1 MEQEELMQFV
11 QWLPSKV
18 EEFQNKT
25 PEEIV
30 GKLNE
35 LAQTED
41 GMNTISGL
49 INQFKQEQS
58 AGMFKQGG
66 KLAYLVNK
74 FKDGG
79 SAKNERKENK
89 KVVKEGKKSSKFNR
103 TAYRNMKSAIK
114 DQDLGLSRREV
125 KAAAMKNI
133 VGDNSKPK
141 VTKTEGS
148 VISQPLSFGVS
159 MKTGITPKV
168 NVQTNATPDLSQG
181 NFNQAFAAARSAGLT
196 NFTWN
201 GKLYGTQLAPTR
213 PAPKKPK
220 LPQSN
225 LRSRNIPEAEEA
237 GMSAAKGIR
246 PANMNEELVATNPLY
261 SDYIVASNL
270 GNPNR
275 FDSRYV
281 GPRSMSVNYGNNATL
296 GSIPVEHRINPRNLG
311 SFFQE
316 GGKTSQRKSDK
327 TRKEFHGVDLFE
339 YGPNKWV
346 HNGAQVARSLKPGVN
361 QTVLPNGVG
370 LRQITRN
377 NITTSELVSPNKQ
390 DTLYIHNGVGGRV
403 DSNIDDSGILGF
415 LGLRRSSPVSNR
427 YKELQSKFGTQKF
440 ARGDAFPEIKRD
452 TVVNNVGNLTD
463 RGVID
468 KEMIIT
474 GMIPGTNNQ
483 LIDSVRRHVI
493 APTFEN
499 PYLGTQAIPGD
510 TLYYRTSG
518 IYTPSGNALQR
529 VQDNNYQSTKE
540 EKEKLNKK

>member
-141 VTKTEGS
+141 VTKTEDS
-148 VISQPLSFGVS
+148 IVSQPLSFGVS
-159 MKTGITPKV
+159 MKTGVT
-168 NVQTNATPDLSQG
+168 
-181 NFNQAFAAARSAGLT
+181 
-196 NFTWN
+196 
-201 GKLYGTQLAPTR
+201 
-213 PAPKKPK
+213 
-220 LPQSN
+220 
-225 LRSRNIPEAEEA
+225 
-237 GMSAAKGIR
+237 
-246 PANMNEELVATNPLY
+246 
-261 SDYIVASNL
+261 
-270 GNPNR
+270 
-275 FDSRYV
+275 
-281 GPRSMSVNYGNNATL
+281 PRSMSVNYGNNATL

-427 YKELQSKFGTQKF
+427 YKELQSKFGAQKF
-440 ARGDAFPEIKRD
+440 AEGKIIPKIKRD

-518 IYTPSGNALQR
+518 VYTPSGNALQR
-529 VQDNNYQSTKE
+529 VQDNNYKPTKE

>member
-168 NVQTNATPDLSQG
+168 NVQTNVTPDLSQG
-181 NFNQAFAAARSAGLT
+181 NFNQAFAAA
-196 NFTWN
+196 
-201 GKLYGTQLAPTR
+201 
-213 PAPKKPK
+213 
-220 LPQSN
+220 
-225 LRSRNIPEAEEA
+225 
-237 GMSAAKGIR
+237 KGIR
-246 PANMNEELVATNPLY
+246 PTNMNEELVITNPSY

-275 FDSRYV
+275 FDSRYI

-427 YKELQSKFGTQKF
+427 YKELQSKFGAQKF
-440 ARGDAFPEIKRD
+440 AEGKIIPKIKRD

-468 KEMIIT
+468 REMIIAGT
-474 GMIPGTNNQ
+474 IPGTNNQ
-483 LIDSVRRHVI
+483 LIDSIRRHVI

-499 PYLGTQAIPGD
+499 PYLGTQTMPGD

-518 IYTPSGNALQR
+518 VYTPSGNALQR
-529 VQDNNYQSTKE
+529 VQDNNYKPTKE

>member
-1 MEQEELMQFV
+1 MKQEELMQFV

-141 VTKTEGS
+141 V
-148 VISQPLSFGVS
+148 
-159 MKTGITPKV
+159 
-168 NVQTNATPDLSQG
+168 NVQTNVTPDLSQG
-181 NFNQAFAAARSAGLT
+181 NFNQAFA
-196 NFTWN
+196 
-201 GKLYGTQLAPTR
+201 
-213 PAPKKPK
+213 
-220 LPQSN
+220 
-225 LRSRNIPEAEEA
+225 
-237 GMSAAKGIR
+237 AAKGIR

-261 SDYIVASNL
+261 SDYIVVSNL

-275 FDSRYV
+275 FDSRYI

-296 GSIPVEHRINPRNLG
+296 GSIPIEHRINPRNLG

-327 TRKEFHGVDLFE
+327 ARKEFHGVDLFE

-390 DTLYIHNGVGGRV
+390 DTLYIHNGIGGRV

-427 YKELQSKFGTQKF
+427 YKELQSKFGAQKF
-440 ARGDAFPEIKRD
+440 AEGKIIPKIKRD

-468 KEMIIT
+468 REMIIAGT
-474 GMIPGTNNQ
+474 IPGTNNQ
-483 LIDSVRRHVI
+483 LIDSIRRHVI

-499 PYLGTQAIPGD
+499 PYLGTQTMPGD

-518 IYTPSGNALQR
+518 VYTPSGNALQR
-529 VQDNNYQSTKE
+529 VQDNNYKPTKE

>member
-1 MEQEELMQFV
+1 MQFV

-114 DQDLGLSRREV
+114 DQDLG
-125 KAAAMKNI
+125 
-133 VGDNSKPK
+133 
-141 VTKTEGS
+141 
-148 VISQPLSFGVS
+148 
-159 MKTGITPKV
+159 
-168 NVQTNATPDLSQG
+168 
-181 NFNQAFAAARSAGLT
+181 
-196 NFTWN
+196 
-201 GKLYGTQLAPTR
+201 
-213 PAPKKPK
+213 
-220 LPQSN
+220 
-225 LRSRNIPEAEEA
+225 SRNISGAEEA

-529 VQDNNYQSTKE
+529 VQDNNYQPTKE

>member
-114 DQDLGLSRREV
+114 DQDLGL
-125 KAAAMKNI
+125 
-133 VGDNSKPK
+133 
-141 VTKTEGS
+141 
-148 VISQPLSFGVS
+148 
-159 MKTGITPKV
+159 
-168 NVQTNATPDLSQG
+168 
-181 NFNQAFAAARSAGLT
+181 
-196 NFTWN
+196 
-201 GKLYGTQLAPTR
+201 
-213 PAPKKPK
+213 
-220 LPQSN
+220 
-225 LRSRNIPEAEEA
+225 RNISGAEEA

-246 PANMNEELVATNPLY
+246 PTNMNEELVITNPSY

-316 GGKTSQRKSDK
+316 GGKTPQRKSDK
-327 TRKEFHGVDLFE
+327 ARKEFHGVDLFE

-390 DTLYIHNGVGGRV
+390 DTLYIHNGIGGRV

-427 YKELQSKFGTQKF
+427 YKELQSKFGAQKF
-440 ARGDAFPEIKRD
+440 AEGKIIPKIKRD

-468 KEMIIT
+468 REMIIAGT
-474 GMIPGTNNQ
+474 IPGTNNQ
-483 LIDSVRRHVI
+483 LIDSIRRHVI

-499 PYLGTQAIPGD
+499 PYLGTQTMPGD

-518 IYTPSGNALQR
+518 VYTPSGNALQR
-529 VQDNNYQSTKE
+529 VQDNNYKPTKE

>member
-1 MEQEELMQFV
+1 MQFV

-133 VGDNSKPK
+133 VGD
-141 VTKTEGS
+141 
-148 VISQPLSFGVS
+148 
-159 MKTGITPKV
+159 
-168 NVQTNATPDLSQG
+168 
-181 NFNQAFAAARSAGLT
+181 
-196 NFTWN
+196 
-201 GKLYGTQLAPTR
+201 
-213 PAPKKPK
+213 
-220 LPQSN
+220 
-225 LRSRNIPEAEEA
+225 
-237 GMSAAKGIR
+237 
-246 PANMNEELVATNPLY
+246 
-261 SDYIVASNL
+261 
-270 GNPNR
+270 PNR

-529 VQDNNYQSTKE
+529 VQDNNYQPTKE

>member
-1 MEQEELMQFV
+1 MKQEELMQFV

-148 VISQPLSFGVS
+148 IVSQPLSFGVS

-168 NVQTNATPDLSQG
+168 NVQTNVTPDLSQG

-196 NFTWN
+196 SFTWN

-225 LRSRNIPEAEEA
+225 LGSRNISGAEEA

-246 PANMNEELVATNPLY
+246 PTNMNEELVITNPSY

-316 GGKTSQRKSDK
+316 GGKTTTKVKVNPNDSVAVTKALNNRTGDHNVHDVFNTTGLVRDSLIKIGYNPVMVNRIANPIISNAERKLDEFSPEQYTPRQQNLLKFLHPTGIPYWANGTADTEQAKSNGYKSERIINSDGSIREIVTNPK
-327 TRKEFHGVDLFE
+327 GK
-339 YGPNKWV
+339 
-346 HNGAQVARSLKPGVN
+346 RSY
-361 QTVLPNGVG
+361 
-370 LRQITRN
+370 RDI
-377 NITTSELVSPNKQ
+377 SA
-390 DTLYIHNGVGGRV
+390 D
-403 DSNIDDSGILGF
+403 
-415 LGLRRSSPVSNR
+415 
-427 YKELQSKFGTQKF
+427 
-440 ARGDAFPEIKRD
+440 KRD
-452 TVVNNVGNLTD
+452 TTYTNDLSSMSRSNNPKWWKFRDKKVERQEYDKRDKAFNKRFNL
-463 RGVID
+463 
-468 KEMIIT
+468 K
-474 GMIPGTNNQ
+474 
-483 LIDSVRRHVI
+483 
-493 APTFEN
+493 
-499 PYLGTQAIPGD
+499 
-510 TLYYRTSG
+510 
-518 IYTPSGNALQR
+518 
-529 VQDNNYQSTKE
+529 
-540 EKEKLNKK
+540 

>member
-148 VISQPLSFGVS
+148 VISQPLSFEVS

-168 NVQTNATPDLSQG
+168 NVQTNVTPDLSQG
-181 NFNQAFAAARSAGLT
+181 NFNQAFAAA
-196 NFTWN
+196 
-201 GKLYGTQLAPTR
+201 
-213 PAPKKPK
+213 
-220 LPQSN
+220 
-225 LRSRNIPEAEEA
+225 
-237 GMSAAKGIR
+237 KGIR
-246 PANMNEELVATNPLY
+246 PTNMNEELVITNPSY

-316 GGKTSQRKSDK
+316 GGKTPQRKSDK
-327 TRKEFHGVDLFE
+327 ARKEFHGVDLFE

-390 DTLYIHNGVGGRV
+390 DTLYIHNGIGGRV

-427 YKELQSKFGTQKF
+427 YKELQSKFGAQKF
-440 ARGDAFPEIKRD
+440 AEGKIIPKIKRD

-468 KEMIIT
+468 REMIIAGT
-474 GMIPGTNNQ
+474 IPGTNNQ
-483 LIDSVRRHVI
+483 LIDSIRRHVI

-499 PYLGTQAIPGD
+499 PYLGTQTMPGD

-518 IYTPSGNALQR
+518 VYTPSGNALQR
-529 VQDNNYQSTKE
+529 VQDNNYKPTKE

>member
-74 FKDGG
+74 FKDG
-79 SAKNERKENK
+79 
-89 KVVKEGKKSSKFNR
+89 
-103 TAYRNMKSAIK
+103 
-114 DQDLGLSRREV
+114 
-125 KAAAMKNI
+125 
-133 VGDNSKPK
+133 
-141 VTKTEGS
+141 
-148 VISQPLSFGVS
+148 
-159 MKTGITPKV
+159 
-168 NVQTNATPDLSQG
+168 
-181 NFNQAFAAARSAGLT
+181 
-196 NFTWN
+196 
-201 GKLYGTQLAPTR
+201 
-213 PAPKKPK
+213 
-220 LPQSN
+220 
-225 LRSRNIPEAEEA
+225 
-237 GMSAAKGIR
+237 
-246 PANMNEELVATNPLY
+246 
-261 SDYIVASNL
+261 
-270 GNPNR
+270 
-275 FDSRYV
+275 
-281 GPRSMSVNYGNNATL
+281 

-529 VQDNNYQSTKE
+529 VQDNNYQPTKE

>member
-168 NVQTNATPDLSQG
+168 NVQTNVTPDLSQG

-196 NFTWN
+196 SFTWN

-225 LRSRNIPEAEEA
+225 LGSRNISGAEEA

-261 SDYIVASNL
+261 SDYI
-270 GNPNR
+270 
-275 FDSRYV
+275 

-327 TRKEFHGVDLFE
+327 ARKEFHGVDLFE
-339 YGPNKWV
+339 YSPNKWV

-427 YKELQSKFGTQKF
+427 YKELQSKFGAQKF
-440 ARGDAFPEIKRD
+440 AEGGETEEKPRKVTSKKGNAYTVDKADTTKNGMVIRRLVGDLGNGYFNVMEQYQK
-452 TVVNNVGNLTD
+452 VNNPKDL
-463 RGVID
+463 RYHFF
-468 KEMIIT
+468 
-474 GMIPGTNNQ
+474 NNVDFDY
-483 LIDSVRRHVI
+483 LSSLRKNPKVFG
-493 APTFEN
+493 PFE
-499 PYLGTQAIPGD
+499 LA
-510 TLYYRTSG
+510 SK
-518 IYTPSGNALQR
+518 
-529 VQDNNYQSTKE
+529 QDNGFSPLFIDGYD
-540 EKEKLNKK
+540 LNKK

>member
-74 FKDGG
+74 FKNGG

-114 DQDLGLSRREV
+114 V
-125 KAAAMKNI
+125 
-133 VGDNSKPK
+133 
-141 VTKTEGS
+141 
-148 VISQPLSFGVS
+148 
-159 MKTGITPKV
+159 
-168 NVQTNATPDLSQG
+168 TPDLSQG

-196 NFTWN
+196 SFTWN

-225 LRSRNIPEAEEA
+225 LGSRNISGAEEA

-246 PANMNEELVATNPLY
+246 PTNMNEELVITNPSY

-327 TRKEFHGVDLFE
+327 ARKEFHGVDLFE
-339 YGPNKWV
+339 YSPNKWV

-427 YKELQSKFGTQKF
+427 YKELQSKFGAQKF
-440 ARGDAFPEIKRD
+440 AEGGETEEKPRKVTSKKGNAYTVDKADTTKNGMVIRRLVGDLGNGYFNVMEQYQK
-452 TVVNNVGNLTD
+452 VNNPKDL
-463 RGVID
+463 RYHFF
-468 KEMIIT
+468 
-474 GMIPGTNNQ
+474 NNVDFDY
-483 LIDSVRRHVI
+483 LSSLRKNPKVFG
-493 APTFEN
+493 PFE
-499 PYLGTQAIPGD
+499 LA
-510 TLYYRTSG
+510 SK
-518 IYTPSGNALQR
+518 
-529 VQDNNYQSTKE
+529 QDNGFSPLFIDGYD
-540 EKEKLNKK
+540 LNKK

>member
-125 KAAAMKNI
+125 KAA
-133 VGDNSKPK
+133 
-141 VTKTEGS
+141 
-148 VISQPLSFGVS
+148 
-159 MKTGITPKV
+159 
-168 NVQTNATPDLSQG
+168 
-181 NFNQAFAAARSAGLT
+181 
-196 NFTWN
+196 
-201 GKLYGTQLAPTR
+201 
-213 PAPKKPK
+213 
-220 LPQSN
+220 
-225 LRSRNIPEAEEA
+225 

-246 PANMNEELVATNPLY
+246 PTNMNEELVITNPSY

-275 FDSRYV
+275 FDSRYI

-327 TRKEFHGVDLFE
+327 ARKEFHGVDLFE

-390 DTLYIHNGVGGRV
+390 DTLYIHNGIGGRV

-427 YKELQSKFGTQKF
+427 YKELQSKFGAQKF
-440 ARGDAFPEIKRD
+440 AEGKIIPKIKRD

-468 KEMIIT
+468 REMIIA

-483 LIDSVRRHVI
+483 LIDSIRRHVI

-499 PYLGTQAIPGD
+499 PYLGTQTMPGD

-518 IYTPSGNALQR
+518 VYTPSGNALQR
-529 VQDNNYQSTKE
+529 VQDNNYKPTKE

>member
-1 MEQEELMQFV
+1 MQFV

-141 VTKTEGS
+141 VTKTEDS
-148 VISQPLSFGVS
+148 IVSQPLSFGVS
-159 MKTGITPKV
+159 MKTGVTPKV
-168 NVQTNATPDLSQG
+168 NVQTNVTPDLSQG
-181 NFNQAFAAARSAGLT
+181 NFNQAFAAA
-196 NFTWN
+196 
-201 GKLYGTQLAPTR
+201 
-213 PAPKKPK
+213 
-220 LPQSN
+220 
-225 LRSRNIPEAEEA
+225 
-237 GMSAAKGIR
+237 KGIR
-246 PANMNEELVATNPLY
+246 PTNMNEELVITNPSY

-529 VQDNNYQSTKE
+529 VQDNNYQPTKE

>member
-1 MEQEELMQFV
+1 MQFV

-148 VISQPLSFGVS
+148 IVSQPLSFGVS

-168 NVQTNATPDLSQG
+168 NVQTNVTPDLSQG

-196 NFTWN
+196 SFTWN

-213 PAPKKPK
+213 PAPKKPN

-225 LRSRNIPEAEEA
+225 
-237 GMSAAKGIR
+237 
-246 PANMNEELVATNPLY
+246 
-261 SDYIVASNL
+261 NL

-529 VQDNNYQSTKE
+529 VQDNNYQPTKE

>member
-79 SAKNERKENK
+79 SAKNERK
-89 KVVKEGKKSSKFNR
+89 
-103 TAYRNMKSAIK
+103 
-114 DQDLGLSRREV
+114 
-125 KAAAMKNI
+125 
-133 VGDNSKPK
+133 
-141 VTKTEGS
+141 
-148 VISQPLSFGVS
+148 
-159 MKTGITPKV
+159 
-168 NVQTNATPDLSQG
+168 
-181 NFNQAFAAARSAGLT
+181 
-196 NFTWN
+196 
-201 GKLYGTQLAPTR
+201 
-213 PAPKKPK
+213 
-220 LPQSN
+220 
-225 LRSRNIPEAEEA
+225 
-237 GMSAAKGIR
+237 
-246 PANMNEELVATNPLY
+246 
-261 SDYIVASNL
+261 
-270 GNPNR
+270 
-275 FDSRYV
+275 
-281 GPRSMSVNYGNNATL
+281 
-296 GSIPVEHRINPRNLG
+296 
-311 SFFQE
+311 
-316 GGKTSQRKSDK
+316 
-327 TRKEFHGVDLFE
+327 
-339 YGPNKWV
+339 V

-427 YKELQSKFGTQKF
+427 YKELQSKFGAQKF
-440 ARGDAFPEIKRD
+440 AEGKIIPKIKRD

-518 IYTPSGNALQR
+518 VYTPSGNALQR
-529 VQDNNYQSTKE
+529 VQDNNYKPTKE

>member
-1 MEQEELMQFV
+1 MQFV

-103 TAYRNMKSAIK
+103 TVYRNMKSAIK
-114 DQDLGLSRREV
+114 DQDLG
-125 KAAAMKNI
+125 
-133 VGDNSKPK
+133 
-141 VTKTEGS
+141 
-148 VISQPLSFGVS
+148 
-159 MKTGITPKV
+159 
-168 NVQTNATPDLSQG
+168 
-181 NFNQAFAAARSAGLT
+181 AARSAGLT
-196 NFTWN
+196 SFTWN

-225 LRSRNIPEAEEA
+225 LGSRNISGAEEA

-316 GGKTSQRKSDK
+316 GGKTPQRKSDK
-327 TRKEFHGVDLFE
+327 ARKEFHGVDLFE

-390 DTLYIHNGVGGRV
+390 DTLYIHNGIGGRV

-427 YKELQSKFGTQKF
+427 YKELQSKFGAQKF
-440 ARGDAFPEIKRD
+440 AEGKIIPKIKRD

-468 KEMIIT
+468 REMIIAGT
-474 GMIPGTNNQ
+474 IPGTNNQ
-483 LIDSVRRHVI
+483 LIDSIRRHVI

-499 PYLGTQAIPGD
+499 PYLGTQTMPGD

-518 IYTPSGNALQR
+518 VYTPSGNALQR
-529 VQDNNYQSTKE
+529 VQDNNYKPTKE

>member
-1 MEQEELMQFV
+1 MQFV

-103 TAYRNMKSAIK
+103 TVYRNMKSAIK

-141 VTKTEGS
+141 VTKTEDS
-148 VISQPLSFGVS
+148 IVSQPLSFGVS
-159 MKTGITPKV
+159 MKTGVTPKV
-168 NVQTNATPDLSQG
+168 NVQTNVTPDLSQG

-213 PAPKKPK
+213 PAPKKPN

-225 LRSRNIPEAEEA
+225 LGSRNISGAEEA

-246 PANMNEELVATNPLY
+246 PTNMNEELVITNPSY

-316 GGKTSQRKSDK
+316 GGKTTTKVK
-327 TRKEFHGVDLFE
+327 
-339 YGPNKWV
+339 
-346 HNGAQVARSLKPGVN
+346 VN
-361 QTVLPNGVG
+361 P
-370 LRQITRN
+370 
-377 NITTSELVSPNKQ
+377 
-390 DTLYIHNGVGGRV
+390 
-403 DSNIDDSGILGF
+403 
-415 LGLRRSSPVSNR
+415 
-427 YKELQSKFGTQKF
+427 
-440 ARGDAFPEIKRD
+440 
-452 TVVNNVGNLTD
+452 
-463 RGVID
+463 
-468 KEMIIT
+468 MI
-474 GMIPGTNNQ
+474 
-483 LIDSVRRHVI
+483 V
-493 APTFEN
+493 
-499 PYLGTQAIPGD
+499 
-510 TLYYRTSG
+510 
-518 IYTPSGNALQR
+518 
-529 VQDNNYQSTKE
+529 
-540 EKEKLNKK
+540 

>member
-148 VISQPLSFGVS
+148 IVSQPLSFGVS

-168 NVQTNATPDLSQG
+168 NVQTNVTPDLSQG

-196 NFTWN
+196 SFTWN

-213 PAPKKPK
+213 PAPKKPN

-225 LRSRNIPEAEEA
+225 
-237 GMSAAKGIR
+237 
-246 PANMNEELVATNPLY
+246 
-261 SDYIVASNL
+261 NL

-529 VQDNNYQSTKE
+529 VQDNNYQPTKE

>member
-103 TAYRNMKSAIK
+103 TVYRNMKSAIK

-125 KAAAMKNI
+125 KAA
-133 VGDNSKPK
+133 
-141 VTKTEGS
+141 
-148 VISQPLSFGVS
+148 
-159 MKTGITPKV
+159 
-168 NVQTNATPDLSQG
+168 
-181 NFNQAFAAARSAGLT
+181 
-196 NFTWN
+196 
-201 GKLYGTQLAPTR
+201 
-213 PAPKKPK
+213 
-220 LPQSN
+220 
-225 LRSRNIPEAEEA
+225 
-237 GMSAAKGIR
+237 KGIR
-246 PANMNEELVATNPLY
+246 PTNMNEELVITNPSY

-316 GGKTSQRKSDK
+316 GGKTTTKVKVNPNDSVAVTKALNNRTGDHNVHDVFNTTGLVRDSLIKIGYNPVMVNRIANPIISNAERKLDEFAPEQYTPRQQNLLKFLHPTGIPYWANGTADTEQAKSNGYKSERIINSDGSIREIVTNPK
-327 TRKEFHGVDLFE
+327 GK
-339 YGPNKWV
+339 
-346 HNGAQVARSLKPGVN
+346 RSY
-361 QTVLPNGVG
+361 
-370 LRQITRN
+370 RDI
-377 NITTSELVSPNKQ
+377 SA
-390 DTLYIHNGVGGRV
+390 D
-403 DSNIDDSGILGF
+403 
-415 LGLRRSSPVSNR
+415 
-427 YKELQSKFGTQKF
+427 
-440 ARGDAFPEIKRD
+440 KRD
-452 TVVNNVGNLTD
+452 TTYTNDLSSMSRSNNPKWWKFRDKKVERQEYDKRDKAFNKRFNL
-463 RGVID
+463 
-468 KEMIIT
+468 K
-474 GMIPGTNNQ
+474 
-483 LIDSVRRHVI
+483 
-493 APTFEN
+493 
-499 PYLGTQAIPGD
+499 
-510 TLYYRTSG
+510 
-518 IYTPSGNALQR
+518 
-529 VQDNNYQSTKE
+529 
-540 EKEKLNKK
+540 

>member
-35 LAQTED
+35 LAQIED

-79 SAKNERKENK
+79 S
-89 KVVKEGKKSSKFNR
+89 
-103 TAYRNMKSAIK
+103 
-114 DQDLGLSRREV
+114 
-125 KAAAMKNI
+125 
-133 VGDNSKPK
+133 
-141 VTKTEGS
+141 
-148 VISQPLSFGVS
+148 
-159 MKTGITPKV
+159 
-168 NVQTNATPDLSQG
+168 
-181 NFNQAFAAARSAGLT
+181 
-196 NFTWN
+196 
-201 GKLYGTQLAPTR
+201 
-213 PAPKKPK
+213 
-220 LPQSN
+220 
-225 LRSRNIPEAEEA
+225 IP
-237 GMSAAKGIR
+237 I
-246 PANMNEELVATNPLY
+246 
-261 SDYIVASNL
+261 
-270 GNPNR
+270 
-275 FDSRYV
+275 
-281 GPRSMSVNYGNNATL
+281 
-296 GSIPVEHRINPRNLG
+296 EHHINPRNLG

-327 TRKEFHGVDLFE
+327 ARKEFHGVDLFE

-390 DTLYIHNGVGGRV
+390 DTLYIHNGIGGRV

-427 YKELQSKFGTQKF
+427 YKELQSKFGAQKF
-440 ARGDAFPEIKRD
+440 AEGKTTLIS
-452 TVVNNVGNLTD
+452 
-463 RGVID
+463 
-468 KEMIIT
+468 
-474 GMIPGTNNQ
+474 TNC
-483 LIDSVRRHVI
+483 VK
-493 APTFEN
+493 
-499 PYLGTQAIPGD
+499 
-510 TLYYRTSG
+510 YY
-518 IYTPSGNALQR
+518 P
-529 VQDNNYQSTKE
+529 
-540 EKEKLNKK
+540 

>member
-114 DQDLGLSRREV
+114 
-125 KAAAMKNI
+125 
-133 VGDNSKPK
+133 
-141 VTKTEGS
+141 
-148 VISQPLSFGVS
+148 
-159 MKTGITPKV
+159 
-168 NVQTNATPDLSQG
+168 
-181 NFNQAFAAARSAGLT
+181 
-196 NFTWN
+196 
-201 GKLYGTQLAPTR
+201 
-213 PAPKKPK
+213 
-220 LPQSN
+220 
-225 LRSRNIPEAEEA
+225 
-237 GMSAAKGIR
+237 
-246 PANMNEELVATNPLY
+246 
-261 SDYIVASNL
+261 
-270 GNPNR
+270 
-275 FDSRYV
+275 YV

-316 GGKTSQRKSDK
+316 GGKTPQRKSDK
-327 TRKEFHGVDLFE
+327 ARKEFHGVDLFE

-390 DTLYIHNGVGGRV
+390 DTLYIHNGIGGRV

-427 YKELQSKFGTQKF
+427 YKELQSKFGAQKF
-440 ARGDAFPEIKRD
+440 AEGKIIPKIKRD

-468 KEMIIT
+468 REMIIAGT
-474 GMIPGTNNQ
+474 IPGTNNQ
-483 LIDSVRRHVI
+483 LIDSIRRHVI

-499 PYLGTQAIPGD
+499 PYLGTQTMPGD

-518 IYTPSGNALQR
+518 VYTPSGNALQR
-529 VQDNNYQSTKE
+529 VQDNNYKPTKE

>member
-1 MEQEELMQFV
+1 MQFV

-148 VISQPLSFGVS
+148 IVSQPLSFGVS

-168 NVQTNATPDLSQG
+168 NVQTNVTPDLSQG

-196 NFTWN
+196 SFTWN
-201 GKLYGTQLAPTR
+201 GKLYGTQLAPTG

-220 LPQSN
+220 LP
-225 LRSRNIPEAEEA
+225 
-237 GMSAAKGIR
+237 
-246 PANMNEELVATNPLY
+246 
-261 SDYIVASNL
+261 
-270 GNPNR
+270 
-275 FDSRYV
+275 
-281 GPRSMSVNYGNNATL
+281 
-296 GSIPVEHRINPRNLG
+296 
-311 SFFQE
+311 
-316 GGKTSQRKSDK
+316 
-327 TRKEFHGVDLFE
+327 
-339 YGPNKWV
+339 
-346 HNGAQVARSLKPGVN
+346 
-361 QTVLPNGVG
+361 
-370 LRQITRN
+370 
-377 NITTSELVSPNKQ
+377 
-390 DTLYIHNGVGGRV
+390 
-403 DSNIDDSGILGF
+403 
-415 LGLRRSSPVSNR
+415 
-427 YKELQSKFGTQKF
+427 
-440 ARGDAFPEIKRD
+440 
-452 TVVNNVGNLTD
+452 
-463 RGVID
+463 
-468 KEMIIT
+468 
-474 GMIPGTNNQ
+474 
-483 LIDSVRRHVI
+483 
-493 APTFEN
+493 
-499 PYLGTQAIPGD
+499 
-510 TLYYRTSG
+510 
-518 IYTPSGNALQR
+518 
-529 VQDNNYQSTKE
+529 
-540 EKEKLNKK
+540 

>member
-114 DQDLGLSRREV
+114 DQDLGL
-125 KAAAMKNI
+125 
-133 VGDNSKPK
+133 
-141 VTKTEGS
+141 
-148 VISQPLSFGVS
+148 
-159 MKTGITPKV
+159 
-168 NVQTNATPDLSQG
+168 
-181 NFNQAFAAARSAGLT
+181 
-196 NFTWN
+196 
-201 GKLYGTQLAPTR
+201 
-213 PAPKKPK
+213 
-220 LPQSN
+220 
-225 LRSRNIPEAEEA
+225 RNISGAEEA

-246 PANMNEELVATNPLY
+246 PTNMNEELVITNPSY

-270 GNPNR
+270 GNPNRFDSR

-316 GGKTSQRKSDK
+316 GGKTTTKVKVNPNDSVAVTKALNNRTGDHNVHDVFNTTGLVRDSLIKIGYNPVMVNRIANPIISNAERKLDEFTPEQYTPRQQNLLKFLHPTGIPYWANGTADTEQAKSNGYKSERIINSDGSIREIVTNPK
-327 TRKEFHGVDLFE
+327 GK
-339 YGPNKWV
+339 
-346 HNGAQVARSLKPGVN
+346 RSY
-361 QTVLPNGVG
+361 
-370 LRQITRN
+370 RDI
-377 NITTSELVSPNKQ
+377 SA
-390 DTLYIHNGVGGRV
+390 D
-403 DSNIDDSGILGF
+403 
-415 LGLRRSSPVSNR
+415 
-427 YKELQSKFGTQKF
+427 
-440 ARGDAFPEIKRD
+440 KRD
-452 TVVNNVGNLTD
+452 TTYTNDLSSMSRSNNPKWWKFRDKKVERQEYDKRDKAFNKRFNL
-463 RGVID
+463 
-468 KEMIIT
+468 K
-474 GMIPGTNNQ
+474 
-483 LIDSVRRHVI
+483 
-493 APTFEN
+493 
-499 PYLGTQAIPGD
+499 
-510 TLYYRTSG
+510 
-518 IYTPSGNALQR
+518 
-529 VQDNNYQSTKE
+529 
-540 EKEKLNKK
+540 

>member
-1 MEQEELMQFV
+1 MQFV

-103 TAYRNMKSAIK
+103 TAYRNMKSA
-114 DQDLGLSRREV
+114 
-125 KAAAMKNI
+125 
-133 VGDNSKPK
+133 
-141 VTKTEGS
+141 
-148 VISQPLSFGVS
+148 
-159 MKTGITPKV
+159 
-168 NVQTNATPDLSQG
+168 
-181 NFNQAFAAARSAGLT
+181 
-196 NFTWN
+196 
-201 GKLYGTQLAPTR
+201 
-213 PAPKKPK
+213 PKKPN

-225 LRSRNIPEAEEA
+225 LGSRNISGAEEA

-316 GGKTSQRKSDK
+316 GGKTTTKVKVNPNDSVAVTKALNNRTGDHNVHDVFNTTGLVRDSLIKIGYNPVMVNRIANPIISNAERKLDEFSPEQYTPRQQNLLKFLHPTGIPYWANGTADTEQAKSNGYKSERIINSDGSIREIVTNPK
-327 TRKEFHGVDLFE
+327 GK
-339 YGPNKWV
+339 
-346 HNGAQVARSLKPGVN
+346 RSY
-361 QTVLPNGVG
+361 
-370 LRQITRN
+370 RDI
-377 NITTSELVSPNKQ
+377 SA
-390 DTLYIHNGVGGRV
+390 D
-403 DSNIDDSGILGF
+403 
-415 LGLRRSSPVSNR
+415 
-427 YKELQSKFGTQKF
+427 
-440 ARGDAFPEIKRD
+440 KRD
-452 TVVNNVGNLTD
+452 TTYTNDLSSMSRSNNPKWWKFRDKKVERQEYDKRDKAFNKRFNL
-463 RGVID
+463 
-468 KEMIIT
+468 K
-474 GMIPGTNNQ
+474 
-483 LIDSVRRHVI
+483 
-493 APTFEN
+493 
-499 PYLGTQAIPGD
+499 
-510 TLYYRTSG
+510 
-518 IYTPSGNALQR
+518 
-529 VQDNNYQSTKE
+529 
-540 EKEKLNKK
+540 